1 MISIDVIL
9 FNQYNFYL
17 TAIIFLI
24 LINFEI
30 IEINYYV
37 LCLIVIPHYL
47 IERFEQSSEL
57 KKSFNTDSQSDTLY
71 VLRLLGPLYI
81 NNNILKN

>member
-1 MISIDVIL
+1 M
-9 FNQYNFYL
+9 
-17 TAIIFLI
+17 
-24 LINFEI
+24 
-30 IEINYYV
+30 IEINYDI

-81 NNNILKN
+81 NNNVLILFRLNIIIIYQHTNFLPIILSLLIALIR